1 MLTLLKPPTL
11 RPGDRV
17 AVVAP
22 AGHCPARTLD
32 LGRHALERLGLEVLV
47 PVGAERSDPTYLAGS
62 DEYRVSC
69 FNAALQDPAIKA
81 VLCARGGYGSL
92 RILPELLY
100 ARLRLSPKALVGFS
114 DLTALLFACHWRA
127 GVVCFHGPTVS
138 CLAEA
143 HPESIQSLWT
153 AVSSTE
159 PLVFHFS
166 EAVCLRPGIAVG
178 SVLGGNLTTLCH
190 LVGTPFL
197 PPLSGRILF
206 LEDRG
211 EALYRIDRMLT
222 HLIHSGYLGGVAGL
236 ILGDFS
242 QCGPREELERLVQ
255 ERLAFSSC
263 PILAGVPVGHL
274 RANLTLPL
282 GLTATLDAESCTL
295 TYHETATAP

>member
-1 MLTLLKPPTL
+1 
-11 RPGDRV
+11 
-17 AVVAP
+17 
-22 AGHCPARTLD
+22 
-32 LGRHALERLGLEVLV
+32 
-47 PVGAERSDPTYLAGS
+47 
-62 DEYRVSC
+62 
-69 FNAALQDPAIKA
+69 
-81 VLCARGGYGSL
+81 
-92 RILPELLY
+92 
-100 ARLRLSPKALVGFS
+100 
-114 DLTALLFACHWRA
+114 
-127 GVVCFHGPTVS
+127 
-138 CLAEA
+138 
-143 HPESIQSLWT
+143 
-153 AVSSTE
+153 
-159 PLVFHFS
+159 
-166 EAVCLRPGIAVG
+166 
-178 SVLGGNLTTLCH
+178 
-190 LVGTPFL
+190 VGTPFL